1 MIEIKVENMSIEQTL
16 NAVRKLLE
24 LQAALT
30 TSPEIGEIDKQ
41 ITSLIVAHE
50 EQLLTVERIGA
61 LVKDVQEQI
70 TTLREE
76 ESKLA
81 IAHNTAKEQIEEIEY
96 DLLEAKAKR
105 EKVLEGYSE
114 LKQQKEELSEL
125 STTINNVYKYIDTH
139 YGTSN

>member
-1 MIEIKVENMSIEQTL
+1 MDIEQTL
-16 NAVRKLLE
+16 TAVKKLLE

-30 TSPEIGEIDKQ
+30 SSPEKGEIDKH
-41 ITSLIVAHE
+41 IASLISAHE

-61 LVKDVQEQI
+61 ELKDVQEQI
-70 TTLREE
+70 TTLREK

-81 IAHNTAKEQIEEIEY
+81 IAHNKAKDAVEEIEY
-96 DLLEAKAKR
+96 DLSDAKAER

-125 STTINNVYKYIDTH
+125 SMTINEVYKFIDTH